1 VHVDLPLAELRQF
14 RYEEPE
20 PADFDE
26 FWRGTVAEQAAIPL
40 EATITPVEQELTTVD
55 VCDIEFGGCDGARI
69 KGWLIRPARAEGPL
83 PAVVEYIGYGG
94 GRGLPV
100 ESLAYACAGFAH
112 FIMDTRGQG
121 STWRTGD
128 TTDPAGTPPAN
139 PGHLT
144 RGILDPRR
152 YYYRRLYVDA
162 YRFVDVVKGVAG
174 IDHDRIVATG
184 RSQGGAL
191 SVVVGGL
198 RDDLAW
204 LAPHVTFLA
213 AFRRAL
219 RVTEQGPLGEL
230 KRWLA
235 IHRTK
240 ADRAFATLG
249 YFDAVFFARRAR
261 TPASFCVG
269 LADLVAPPSSVFA
282 VHNDYA
288 GEKRMTVW
296 EFNGHEAGGPE
307 DQLRVIREVRA
318 LGRRA

>member
-1 VHVDLPLAELRQF
+1 MHVDLPLAELRRY

-20 PADFDE
+20 PADFDD
-26 FWRGTVAEQAAIPL
+26 FWRDTLAEQAAYPL
-40 EATITPVEQELTTVD
+40 DAAITPVESELTTVEVSD
-55 VCDIEFGGCDGARI
+55 VEFGGYDGARV
-69 KGWLIRPARAEGPL
+69 KGWLIRPANAGGPL
-83 PAVVEYIGYGG
+83 PAVVEYLGYGG
-94 GRGLPV
+94 GRGLPI
-100 ESLAYACAGFAH
+100 ESLAYASAGFAH

-121 STWRTGD
+121 SSWRGGD
-128 TTDPAGTPPAN
+128 TPDPAGTPPAN

-144 RGILDPRR
+144 RGILDPRG

-162 YRFVDVVKGVAG
+162 YRFVDVVKGIPG
-174 IDHDRIVATG
+174 IELDRIVATG

-191 SVVVGGL
+191 SVVVAGL

-204 LAPHVTFLA
+204 VASHVTFLS

-230 KRWLA
+230 KRWLS

-240 ADRAFATLG
+240 AHQAFATLG
-249 YFDAVFFARRAR
+249 YFDAVYFARRAR
-261 TPASFCVG
+261 TPASFCVA
-269 LADLVAPPSSVFA
+269 LADQVAPPSTVFA

-288 GEKRMTVW
+288 GDKRVTVW

-307 DQLRVIREVRA
+307 DQLRVIREVRD
-318 LGRRA
+318 LGKPA